1 MVIVKLKELRKNA
14 INKLADTENTSP
26 HADVD
31 FVLVNMLGIN
41 KTDIIIGD
49 REMTEE
55 EQKKLEN
62 AVERICQGEPV
73 QYVVGSC
80 EFMSLKFEVNPA
92 TLIPRADTETLVETV
107 MDFCRKTGRTKI
119 LEIGCG
125 SGCVSVSLAYYLKES
140 KVFAMDILQKALET
154 SARNAAAL
162 EVADRTE
169 FFRHDIMQGFPEI
182 EDGVDVVVS
191 NPPYIPSK
199 DIEELEKKV
208 KAFEPRTALDG
219 GADGLDFYRKIAACA
234 KINSGGMLAF
244 EVGFDQAEAV
254 KKILHECEYKNI
266 ESVKDLSGIERVVS
280 GILL

>member
-14 INKLADTENTSP
+14 IKKLADAENTSP

-41 KTDIIIGD
+41 KTEIIIGE
-49 REMTEE
+49 REITKE

-62 AVERICQGEPV
+62 AVERICHGEPV
-73 QYVVGSC
+73 QYIVGSC
-80 EFMSLKFEVNPA
+80 EFMSLQFRVNPF

-107 MDFCRKTGRTKI
+107 MDFCRKTGRRTI

-125 SGCVSVSLAYYLKES
+125 SGCVSVSLAYYLKEA
-140 KVFAMDILQKALET
+140 KVFAIDISEKALET
-154 SARNAAAL
+154 SAKNADEL
-162 EVADRTE
+162 GVSGRTK

-182 EDGVDVVVS
+182 EGGIDVVVS

-199 DIEELEKKV
+199 DIDELEKKV
-208 KAFEPRTALDG
+208 KAYEPRTALDG

-234 KINSGGMLAF
+234 KINRGGMLAL

-254 KKILHECEYKNI
+254 KKILHECGYKNI
-266 ESVKDLSGIERVVS
+266 ESVKDLSGIERVVK
-280 GILL
+280 GIKA